1 MSRTT
6 KRAVA
11 VVLPAGRVDAL
22 GRAERRRSAVAA
34 VPPGIWIVGTALLAG
49 LAGSASGQE
58 QDRLQRSIQGPVTR
72 EAVTR
77 SLVLVPADSADGD
90 PVTEM
95 SLMLGIAFEF
105 DSADL
110 TERARLDL
118 DNVADALNGP
128 ELTGTRLTIEGH
140 TDASGSVAYNLRLS
154 QQRAE
159 AVVAYLTR
167 RGVAAG
173 RLHAVGFGEHRLLP
187 EHDETDDRQ
196 RRVEIVRAF

>member
-1 MSRTT
+1 MSRTPT
-6 KRAVA
+6 KPAA
-11 VVLPAGRVDAL
+11 AAVLPGGRT
-22 GRAERRRSAVAA
+22 
-34 VPPGIWIVGTALLAG
+34 VGAALLAG
-49 LAGSASGQE
+49 LAGAVLLTGFAGSAFGQAPE
-58 QDRLQRSIQGPVTR
+58 RRQRSIQGPVTR

-77 SLVLVPADSADGD
+77 SLVLVPADAVGGD
-90 PVTEM
+90 AVQEL

-110 TERARLDL
+110 TERARRDL
-118 DNVADALNGP
+118 RNVADALNGP

-140 TDASGSVAYNLRLS
+140 TDARGPAAYNLRLS
-154 QQRAE
+154 RQRAE

-187 EHDETDDRQ
+187 GHGETDDRH
-196 RRVEIVRAF
+196 RRVEVVRAF

>member
-6 KRAVA
+6 KRAAA
-11 VVLPAGRVDAL
+11 VVLPAGRVDAF

-58 QDRLQRSIQGPVTR
+58 RDRLQRSIQGPVTR

-77 SLVLVPADSADGD
+77 SLVLVPADSVDGD
-90 PVTEM
+90 SATEM

-105 DSADL
+105 DSANL

-140 TDASGSVAYNLRLS
+140 TDASGSAVYNLRLS

-159 AVVAYLTR
+159 AVVAYLTV

-173 RLHAVGFGEHRLLP
+173 RLHAVGFGEHQLLP

-196 RRVEIVRAF
+196 RRVEIVRGF

>member
-1 MSRTT
+1 MSPPT

-11 VVLPAGRVDAL
+11 VVLSAGRVDAL
-22 GRAERRRSAVAA
+22 GRADRQRSAVAA
-34 VPPGIWIVGTALLAG
+34 VLPGIWIVGVALLAG
-49 LAGSASGQE
+49 FVGSASGQE
-58 QDRLQRSIQGPVTR
+58 RDRLQRSIQGPVTR

-77 SLVLVPADSADGD
+77 SLVLVPADSVDGD
-90 PVTEM
+90 SATEM

-140 TDASGSVAYNLRLS
+140 TDASGSAAYNLRLS

-159 AVVAYLTR
+159 AVVAYLTG

-196 RRVEIVRAF
+196 RRVEIVRGF

>member
-77 SLVLVPADSADGD
+77 SLVLVPADSVDGD
-90 PVTEM
+90 SAMEM
-95 SLMLGIAFEF
+95 SLMLGIAFKF

-140 TDASGSVAYNLRLS
+140 TDASGSADYNLRLS

-159 AVVAYLTR
+159 AVVAYLTG

-173 RLHAVGFGEHRLLP
+173 RLHAVGFGEHRLLS

-196 RRVEIVRAF
+196 RRVEIVRGF

>member
-1 MSRTT
+1 MSCTPT

-11 VVLPAGRVDAL
+11 ALLPGL
-22 GRAERRRSAVAA
+22 
-34 VPPGIWIVGTALLAG
+34 WIVGAAVLA
-49 LAGSASGQE
+49 APSSGQE
-58 QDRLQRSIQGPVTR
+58 RDRLQQSIQGAVTR

-77 SLVLVPADSADGD
+77 SLVLVPEDAVGGD
-90 PVTEM
+90 PTEM

-110 TERARLDL
+110 TERARRDL
-118 DNVADALNGP
+118 QNVADALNGP
-128 ELTGTRLTIEGH
+128 ELAGTRLTIEGH
-140 TDASGSVAYNLRLS
+140 TDASGSAAYNLRLS

-187 EHDETDDRQ
+187 EHGETDDRQ

>member
-1 MSRTT
+1 MSRMT
-6 KRAVA
+6 KR
-11 VVLPAGRVDAL
+11 
-22 GRAERRRSAVAA
+22 VAA
-34 VPPGIWIVGTALLAG
+34 VLPGIWVVVAALLAG
-49 LAGSASGQE
+49 LAGSAFGQE
-58 QDRLQRSIQGPVTR
+58 RDRLQRSIEGPVTR

-77 SLVLVPADSADGD
+77 SLVLVPADSVDGD
-90 PVTEM
+90 SATEM

-110 TERARLDL
+110 TEPARLDL

-140 TDASGSVAYNLRLS
+140 TDASGSAAYNLRLS

-196 RRVEIVRAF
+196 RRVEIVRGF

>member
-1 MSRTT
+1 MTSTT

-22 GRAERRRSAVAA
+22 DRADRRRSAVAA
-34 VPPGIWIVGTALLAG
+34 VFPGIWIVGAALLAG

-58 QDRLQRSIQGPVTR
+58 RDRLQRSIQGPVTR

-77 SLVLVPADSADGD
+77 SLVLIPEDSADGD
-90 PVTEM
+90 PATEM

-128 ELTGTRLTIEGH
+128 ELIGTRLTIEGH
-140 TDASGSVAYNLRLS
+140 TDASGSAAYNLRLS

-159 AVVAYLTR
+159 AVVAYLMR

-187 EHDETDDRQ
+187 EHGETDDRQ
-196 RRVEIVRAF
+196 RRVEIVRGL